1 MKFRIDL
8 DITPEELRRVLG
20 WPDVQE
26 LQQEMLAKVR
36 ENIESEGFDPTSMM
50 KLYTGG
56 SIEPMQRLL
65 MQLMSGYN
73 PFDGKTDNST
83 ENKKDKG

>member
-26 LQQEMLAKVR
+26 LQKEMLVKVR
-36 ENIESEGFDPTSMM
+36 ENIESEGFDPTSIM

-65 MQLMSGYN
+65 MQLMSGYGA
-73 PFDGKTDNST
+73 FDGKADKTTDN
-83 ENKKDKG
+83 KKE